1 MHMEKRHVHS
11 DVYLYVAVAWAE
23 TREVER
29 SAGKLITSFQVSND
43 ETLSKDRGN
52 GDMKDSG

>member
-1 MHMEKRHVHS
+1 MHMGKTCIQMCICMC
-11 DVYLYVAVAWAE
+11 AVAWAE
-23 TREVER
+23 TREAEK

-52 GDMKDSG
+52 GT